1 MREKIALVFAIALLV
16 TLMIVPASLAE
27 SSKKI
32 PVVFTRFGPFFSQG
46 DSWITNGDIYHV
58 RETVVGFGTYSVT
71 GVGVYLTGS
80 SVDTGVGNLNLKN
93 GVGHITYDS
102 HLEFQD
108 GTFEGT
114 LSFSGTFT
122 LVTETNPLPEPGA
135 PIPALTPGPPSGT
148 LIANNTIQKGIWHG
162 TGQYQ
167 GWTLVLEYQTKDGAT
182 SLPLIGYLLVLPNF
196 AAMPTPTPSPSE
208 LLRQQMRDAAM
219 NYIEANHLE
228 TAQFMNDLSWTGG
241 SANPLGF
248 VGSVTYKYFSQ
259 EWTVTISYPVV
270 PNPIY
275 SISTVYSDF
284 SRGVTYAINWAG
296 TSQNGVIT
304 EISYSFTT
312 QKPGM

>member
-1 MREKIALVFAIALLV
+1 MREKIALAFAIVLLV

-32 PVVFTRFGPFFSQG
+32 PVVLTRFDPFFSQG

-80 SVDTGVGNLNLKN
+80 AFDTGVGNLNLKN
-93 GVGHITYDS
+93 GVGHIAYDS

-114 LSFSGTFT
+114 VSLSGTFT
-122 LVTETNPLPEPGA
+122 VA
-135 PIPALTPGPPSGT
+135 PSGT

-182 SLPLIGYLLVLPNF
+182 SLPLIGYLLVPPNF
-196 AAMPTPTPSPSE
+196 TAMPTPTPSLSE
-208 LLRQQMRDAAM
+208 LLRQQLRDAAM
-219 NYIEANHLE
+219 NYIEANHPE
-228 TAQFMNDLSWTGG
+228 TVQFMNDLSWIGG
-241 SANPLGF
+241 SANRPVF

-259 EWTVTISYPVV
+259 EWTVTVSYPVV
-270 PNPIY
+270 LNPIY
-275 SISTVYSDF
+275 SISAVYSDF
-284 SRGVTYAINWAG
+284 SRGVTYVINWAG
-296 TSQNGVIT
+296 TSQNGVIN

-312 QKPGM
+312 QEPGM